1 MSSATGIPSA
11 EIEPK
16 RRSRLAGFVVRMVRE
31 KRLGTMGTV
40 IVLLLLLVG
49 ILSPLV
55 APHDV
60 NKIHLRDSFASPS
73 REYLLGTDSYGR
85 DTFSRLLVGARI
97 SVIVGLA
104 ATSICIVVA
113 IIIGVPSG
121 FFGGRFDIVLQRFV
135 DAWYSFP
142 SLLIL
147 LTVMSMVGKGLL
159 QIILVLGVLLGIYSS
174 RVVRGAVIGIKEN
187 DYFLAAEAI
196 GSPTSRTLRRHV
208 MPNIMAPIIV
218 IFSISVGDIILSEAS
233 LSFLGYGI
241 PPDVPSWGNM
251 LSLEGRQFMEQ
262 APLLAIYPGLCL
274 TIVVFGINVL
284 GDALRDLL
292 DPRLRGSER

>member
-1 MSSATGIPSA
+1 MSSATGVPSA
-11 EIEPK
+11 ETEPK
-16 RRSRLAGFVVRMVRE
+16 RRSRLAGFVIRMVRG
-31 KRLGTMGTV
+31 KRLGTMGAV

-49 ILSPLV
+49 ILSPLL

-85 DTFSRLLVGARI
+85 DTYSRLIYGARI

-113 IIIGVPSG
+113 IIIGVLSG

-147 LTVMSMVGKGLL
+147 LTVMSMVGKGAAADNT
-159 QIILVLGVLLGIYSS
+159 GP
-174 RVVRGAVIGIKEN
+174 RGA
-187 DYFLAAEAI
+187 A
-196 GSPTSRTLRRHV
+196 RH
-208 MPNIMAPIIV
+208 
-218 IFSISVGDIILSEAS
+218 L
-233 LSFLGYGI
+233 
-241 PPDVPSWGNM
+241 
-251 LSLEGRQFMEQ
+251 
-262 APLLAIYPGLCL
+262 
-274 TIVVFGINVL
+274 
-284 GDALRDLL
+284 
-292 DPRLRGSER
+292 

>member
-1 MSSATGIPSA
+1 MSNITAASSGTVVPR
-11 EIEPK
+11 
-16 RRSRLAGFVVRMVRE
+16 RRSRLAGFVLRLVRE
-31 KRLGTMGTV
+31 KRLGTVGAV

-49 ILSPLV
+49 IFSPLL

-60 NKIHLRDSFASPS
+60 NKIHLRDRFASPS
-73 REYLLGTDSYGR
+73 SDYLLGADSFGR
-85 DTFSRLLVGARI
+85 DTFSRLIVGARI
-97 SVIVGLA
+97 SVIVGLS

-113 IIIGVPSG
+113 VIIGVLSG
-121 FFGGRFDIVLQRFV
+121 FFGGRFDLILQRFV

-142 SLLIL
+142 SLLVL
-147 LTVMSMVGKGLL
+147 LTVMSMVGKGLP
-159 QIILVLGVLLGIYSS
+159 QIIVVLGVLLGIHTS
-174 RVVRGAVIGIKEN
+174 RVVRSAVIGIKEN
-187 DYFLAAEAI
+187 DYFLAAQAI

-233 LSFLGYGI
+233 LSFLGYGV

-262 APLLAIYPGLCL
+262 SPMLAIYPGLCL
-274 TIVVFGINVL
+274 TLVVYGINVL

-292 DPRLRGSER
+292 DPRLRGGV